1 MMEASAR
8 WIIGRGLVETDQH
21 VLPLRVADDLRGADG
36 ERRIIRESLEQPL
49 TIAGVPCYMLAAE
62 AAGVIV
68 ELDAITAVGKL
79 DRERADMT
87 AAPLHGKCHVASRDS
102 RKQRQVLE
110 TNGGDG
116 ALPALAGRE

>member
-1 MMEASAR
+1 
-8 WIIGRGLVETDQH
+8 
-21 VLPLRVADDLRGADG
+21 
-36 ERRIIRESLEQPL
+36 SLEQPL
-49 TIAGVPCYMLAAE
+49 TIAGVPCYILAAE

-102 RKQRQVLE
+102 RKQRQGPR
-110 TNGGDG
+110 NQRGDG
-116 ALPALAGRE
+116 GRAPRPRGGKHSCPWMAAAIDLSTRLSTSAKGTLSSWQ